1 MTSWH
6 ELTAVE
12 QGRALAAGEL
22 SAVQLA
28 QHYLDRIDRL
38 DPEVHA
44 FVTVTADLA
53 GRQAEAADEAL
64 AEARRTGTSLGPLYG
79 VPVAVKDNTA
89 VEDVRLTH
97 GSAAFAD
104 HEADLDDHVVTRLR
118 QAGLVILGKT
128 QTPEFAL
135 PCYTENRLGPAT
147 VNPWDPTRSPGG
159 SSGGSAAAVAA
170 GLVPLAHG
178 TDAGGSV
185 RIPASACGLVG
196 VKPSRGRVSNG
207 PTAHDVTG
215 LSTHGVLARDSAD
228 AAALLEVMAGVM
240 PGDTTTAPGLPTAG
254 RARPLSVVVMP
265 EPMLPDLE
273 AHPDCLAAVDHTT
286 KLLLELGHSV
296 EQLEMSPD
304 DGVAE
309 AFADTWSV
317 VAARVELEDPDDE
330 ELLMPFTRFMRERGR
345 GVSGE
350 RLHAA
355 LSTFAGIGQMMAD
368 LFFASYDVVLT
379 PTLAQP
385 PTRLG
390 EFTRGAVEAAN
401 YDAMTAF
408 MPYTPLANITGLP
421 ALSLPLWWND
431 AGLPIGT
438 MLCGRYGDEATLLAL
453 AAQLEE
459 VAGSTTCGRRVSPV
473 RRAAW

>member
-1 MTSWH
+1 MTEIH
-6 ELTAVE
+6 ELSAVE

-22 SAVQLA
+22 SAVDVA
-28 QHYLDRIDRL
+28 RHYLDRIHRL
-38 DPEVHA
+38 DPSVHA
-44 FVTVTADLA
+44 FVTVTEDLA
-53 GRQAEAADEAL
+53 MEQAQAADAAL
-64 AEARRTGTSLGPLYG
+64 TEARRTRVSLGPLYG

-104 HEADLDDHVVTRLR
+104 LEADLDDHVVTRLK
-118 QAGLVILGKT
+118 QGGLVILGKT

-147 VNPWDPTRSPGG
+147 ANPWDPSRSPGG

-170 GLVPLAHG
+170 GLVPLAQG

-196 VKPSRGRVSNG
+196 LKPSRGRVSNG
-207 PTAHDVTG
+207 PVGHEVTG
-215 LSTHGVLARDSAD
+215 LSTHGALARDAQD
-228 AAALLEVMAGVM
+228 AAALLEVMSGVM
-240 PGDTTTAPGLPTAG
+240 PGDAIAAPAGTAYAE
-254 RARPLSVVVMP
+254 RPLRVVVMP
-265 EPMLPDLE
+265 EPMLPDLS
-273 AHPDCLAAVDHTT
+273 AHPDALAAVEHTA

-296 EQLEMSPD
+296 EELEMSPD

-309 AFADTWSV
+309 AFADAWSV
-317 VAARVELEDPDDE
+317 VAARVQLEDEADE

-345 GVSGE
+345 AVSGE

-385 PTRLG
+385 PARIG
-390 EFTRGAVEAAN
+390 EFTSASVEAAN

-408 MPYTPLANITGLP
+408 MPYTPLYNITGLP
-421 ALSLPLWWND
+421 AVSVPLWWND

-438 MLCGRYGDEATLLAL
+438 MIGGRYGDDATLLGL
-453 AAQLEE
+453 
-459 VAGSTTCGRRVSPV
+459 AGSLQSTAGQQARRPGL
-473 RRAAW
+473 W